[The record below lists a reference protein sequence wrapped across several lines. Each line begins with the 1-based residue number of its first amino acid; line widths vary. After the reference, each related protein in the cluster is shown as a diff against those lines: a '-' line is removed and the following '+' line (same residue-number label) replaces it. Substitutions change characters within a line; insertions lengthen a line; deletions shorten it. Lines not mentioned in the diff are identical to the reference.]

1 MRAQIRKQTRL
12 LCGAVLAAWLLA
24 GVAFAQWDDKLLK
37 PFGMNHR
44 TAAPSPADL
53 SFLSDG
59 PAGKD
64 GFIRVHGG
72 HLVKP
77 DGKRIRFWGVHFTDW
92 SRGSVEIPP
101 KEDMPMWAA
110 TLARF
115 GVNIVRLHFLDLP
128 SPRGIISSTGN
139 DSRSFDA
146 QQLDRLDF
154 EVSEFK
160 KRGIYADL
168 NLNVGRSYK
177 AGDGVQ
183 DFDKVQWSKGLT
195 LFDPRLIE
203 LQKEYA
209 KQILTH
215 VNPYTKTEYRNEPA
229 IAIVE
234 ILNENGIGIG
244 FRAPTP
250 YYENELTGQYN
261 AWLKTKVTPE
271 QLTKL
276 RAAAGVAGDGLV
288 PRLKTAELASAPK
301 DRYDLEVSF
310 YMDLENGYY
319 QDMAGYLKNT
329 LGVKAPIIGTADHG
343 HSSTSYPMLASLSKL
358 DIVDGHIYW
367 QHPGSPPPTNTPMVN
382 DPLHST
388 VVQLSRTTFSG
399 KPYTVSE
406 TNHPFPNQWASEGM
420 PIIAS
425 YGLFQDWDMI
435 VTYTFEPKL
444 APDWKPY
451 VGDPFD
457 ISLDPV
463 RMTEFATGA
472 LIFRRADV
480 QPAHKIIE
488 RTYSRDQVL
497 ESKRLPGTEQPY
509 FTPGFP
515 LSLPLQHGVRI
526 KSLDGQPTEKYTAD
540 DSNPIVSDTKEL
552 AWYTSPEKTGL
563 VTVETAR
570 TQALIGF
577 LKANRG
583 KRLKNLSADIA
594 NNFATLVLSSMD
606 AKPLASSDKMLLT
619 AGSRVTNTNIKWD
632 PTSSRVAGQGESP
645 SLIEPVSGTVV
656 LRNLQG
662 ATAVSV
668 TPLDGA
674 GKPFGAA
681 LPGKKTADGWVVAIG
696 DPVTTWYV
704 VEVKRR

>member
-1 MRAQIRKQTRL
+1 MRKEMCRL
-12 LCGAVLAAWLLA
+12 CRAALAAWLFA
-24 GVAFAQWDDKLLK
+24 GVAFAQWDDQLLK
-37 PFGMNHR
+37 PFAMNHR
-44 TAAPSPADL
+44 AAASSPADL

-64 GFIRVHGG
+64 GFIRVRGG

-115 GVNIVRLHFLDLP
+115 GANIVRLHFLDLAA
-128 SPRGIISSTGN
+128 PRGIVSSTGN

-154 EVSEFK
+154 EISEFK

-177 AGDGVQ
+177 AGDGVE
-183 DFDKVQWSKGLT
+183 DFDKITWGKGLT

-250 YYENELTGQYN
+250 YYDNELTGQYN
-261 AWLKTKVTPE
+261 AWLKNKLTPE
-271 QLTKL
+271 QLTSL
-276 RAAAGVAGDGLV
+276 RTAAGVAGDAPV
-288 PRLKTAELASAPK
+288 PRLKSPELAAAPK

-310 YMDLENGYY
+310 YMDLENRFY

-329 LGVKAPIIGTADHG
+329 LGVKAPIVGTSDHG
-343 HSSTSYPMLASLSKL
+343 HTSAGYPMLTSLAKL
-358 DIVDGHIYW
+358 DIVDGHVYW
-367 QHPGSPPPTNTPMVN
+367 EHPGGPPPTNAPMVN

-420 PIIAS
+420 PIIAA
-425 YGLFQDWDMI
+425 YGDFQDWDMI
-435 VTYTFEPKL
+435 ITYTFEPKL
-444 APDWKPY
+444 APDWKPF

-463 RMTEFATGA
+463 RMTEFAAGA

-480 QPAHKIIE
+480 EPARKIVE
-488 RTYSRDQVL
+488 RTYSPDQVL
-497 ESKRLPGTEQPY
+497 ESKRLPGAEWPY

-526 KSLDGQPTEKYTAD
+526 KSLEGQPTEKYAPD
-540 DSNPIVSDTKEL
+540 DSNPIVSDTREL
-552 AWYTSPEKTGL
+552 AWYTTPGKTGL

-570 TQALIGF
+570 TQALVGF
-577 LKANRG
+577 LKANR
-583 KRLKNLSADIA
+583 KTLRNLSADIA
-594 NNFATLVLSSMD
+594 NNFATLILTSLD
-606 AKPLASSDKMLLT
+606 AKPLARSDKMLLT
-619 AGSRVTNTNIKWD
+619 AGSRVTNTNIQWNGVAPR
-632 PTSSRVAGQGESP
+632 PTSFGESP
-645 SLIEPVSGTVV
+645 ALIEPVTGTVI

-662 ATAVSV
+662 ATAVSA
-668 TPLDGA
+668 TALDGS
-674 GKPFGAA
+674 GKPLGAA
-681 LPGKKTADGWVVAIG
+681 VPGKKTADGWAVAIG